1 MNKNQTETIKQII
14 KEFKEY
20 DYSLVDKRFKF
31 FFDNDYVDIFYE
43 INEENENN
51 KELNELLEIFDYIE
65 EKNNKLLIKL
75 NNLLDKKDKDDDI
88 NKLEEEIKLIQNKKY
103 ITVIEF
109 EKMFNVSKSSQRDLR
124 SRLKNP
130 LPFHQ
135 KVENGKIVY
144 VVSEVEKWFSNQYK

>member
-65 EKNNKLLIKL
+65 EKNDKLLIKL
-75 NNLLDKKDKDDDI
+75 NNLLDEKDKDNDI

-103 ITVIEF
+103 ITVNEF

-124 SRLKNP
+124 SRLRNP
-130 LPFHQ
+130 LPYHQ
-135 KVENGKIVY
+135 KIEGGKIVY

>member
-65 EKNNKLLIKL
+65 EKNDKLLIKL
-75 NNLLDKKDKDDDI
+75 NNLLDEKDKDNDI
-88 NKLEEEIKLIQNKKY
+88 NKLEEEIKLIQVKKY
-103 ITVIEF
+103 ITVNEF

-124 SRLKNP
+124 SRLRNP
-130 LPFHQ
+130 LPYHQ
-135 KVENGKIVY
+135 KVEMGKIVY
-144 VVSEVEKWFSNQYK
+144 VVDEVEKWFSNQYK